1 VTSCTIK
8 ETFIFLLQPQLLIE
22 TKMGNYFK
30 FVNMNAMIFQDL
42 LVLTFEK
49 NSKHYYYFN
58 PLSINQIKKITI
70 IGTPKNNNNNL
81 KNILFLYS

>member
-1 VTSCTIK
+1 
-8 ETFIFLLQPQLLIE
+8 
-22 TKMGNYFK
+22 
-30 FVNMNAMIFQDL
+30 MIFQDL